1 MSVRVD
7 TASLI
12 AGAVVCG
19 DRGLGVLGS
28 TVLADTATGDH
39 GAGYLYNDVDS
50 GDEAKE
56 FRGLIVTPPS
66 AGTFFAYEDGSF
78 SLVAPDGA
86 YTFVY
91 RLYVDGVDL
100 GTATAS
106 VTIGTVNAS
115 ASGSLQDLSL
125 AAPTGTAAGTSTGTS
140 VTASGALAALT
151 LSAVTGEASAVR
163 NVEATGDMA
172 GITMFAPTFYRP
184 AVKPLRKTQYIPTR
198 SPTDPSQVGVWATG
212 EFERVLNGLEAPF
225 THELIDVL
233 NEEPGRKLAGKV
245 MLCFADGTNWDPGF
259 GRGLYLYDPLTAVW
273 TKIS

>member
-12 AGAVVCG
+12 TGAVVCG

-115 ASGSLQDLSL
+115 ASGSIQALSL
-125 AAPTGTAAGTSTGTS
+125 TAPTGTAAGTGTGTS

-151 LSAVTGEASAVR
+151 LSAITGSASAVR
-163 NVEATGDMA
+163 NVTATGDMA
-172 GITMFAPTFYRP
+172 GITMYAPTFYRP

-198 SPTDPSQVGVWATG
+198 SPTDPSQVGVWATS

-245 MLCFADGTNWDPGF
+245 MLCFADGTNWNPGA
-259 GRGLYLYDPLTAVW
+259 GRGLYLYDPQTAVW
-273 TKIS
+273 SKIS